1 MMITFFVG
9 TSTHI
14 RNRRKYELPH
24 VILSHNSW
32 NDWWEYQTLYYA
44 ELIDNDGNSHDL
56 GGIKI
61 GKFNLQNGAPPL
73 PNIFNELPA
82 DFFSLGQDVS
92 YYEEIQERGDDFRE
106 EILEA
111 LNDISYNEDLY
122 NEALNEKVTYRS
134 LLRSVSTR
142 SVIGQFNRLAN
153 GNATLTNYDFTY
165 KSFSN
170 RRGIPALNMNFR
182 VDPQSY
188 PPSNIHVIIGRNG
201 VGKTHLI
208 NNMIESLLDDN
219 ALKFGKFTSPISDL
233 SSEIFANLV
242 SVTFSAFDETEP
254 KPERRDKRAG
264 ISYSYIG
271 LREERRDVRFAKE
284 NLNDE
289 NKPQKKYYTTKS
301 PTKLKNE
308 FVKSAIAC
316 KISGK
321 LKRLKSAVHALETD
335 SIFNDS
341 DLNSIFDIKNTDDF
355 EEKAG
360 IVFKKFSSGHKIVLI
375 TITRLVETLQERSLV
390 LLDEPEAH
398 LHPPLLSAFIRA
410 LSDLL
415 VKQNAVAIIATHSP
429 VVLQEVPKSCCWKL
443 NRIGSFANAERLEIE
458 SFGENVGSLTQEVF
472 GLEVTDAG
480 FHKILKDSVNEL
492 ETYEDIAERFNNQL
506 GFEAK
511 AILRGMIL
519 NNNR

>member
-1 MMITFFVG
+1 MVITFFVEE
-9 TSTHI
+9 STH
-14 RNRRKYELPH
+14 RHSHKKHKLPH
-24 VILSHNSW
+24 VILSHDSW
-32 NDWWEYQTLYYA
+32 NDWWEYKTLYYVK
-44 ELIDNDGNSHDL
+44 LIDIDRKSHDL
-56 GGIKI
+56 GGLKI
-61 GKFNLQNGAPPL
+61 GTFGSQDEIPLL
-73 PNIFNELPA
+73 PNIFTELSNN
-82 DFFSLGQDVS
+82 FFSLGQDVS
-92 YYEEIQERGDDFRE
+92 YYEEIKDIGDDFRE
-106 EILEA
+106 AIHES
-111 LNDISYNEDLY
+111 LNDIAYNEELY
-122 NEALNEKVTYRS
+122 DQAYDERVTYRS

-165 KSFSN
+165 SSYYGRKA
-170 RRGIPALNMNFR
+170 PAIKINFI
-182 VDPQSY
+182 VNPNSQ
-188 PPSNIHVIIGRNG
+188 PPTNIHVIIGRNG

-208 NNMIESLLDDN
+208 NNMIESLLDEN
-219 ALKFGKFTSPISDL
+219 AVRFGKFSSSISDR

-254 KPERRDKRAG
+254 KPERRDKRSG
-264 ISYSYIG
+264 LSYSYIG
-271 LREERRDVRFAKE
+271 LRERQEIKTGSESSPEDSKS
-284 NLNDE
+284 
-289 NKPQKKYYTTKS
+289 QKKYYTTKS

-308 FVKSAIAC
+308 FVRSAVAC

-321 LKRLKSAVHALETD
+321 LKRLRTAIHALEVD
-335 SIFNDS
+335 SIFNDA
-341 DLNSIFDIKNTDDF
+341 DLTSILDIQDRNDF
-355 EEKAG
+355 EEEVG
-360 IVFKKFSSGHKIVLI
+360 TVFKKFSSGHKIVLI

-410 LSDLL
+410 LSDLF

-443 NRIGSFANAERLEIE
+443 NRTGSFVTAERLEIE

-472 GLEVTDAG
+472 GLEVTDSG

-492 ETYEDIAERFNNQL
+492 ETYEEITERFNNQL

-511 AILRGMIL
+511 AILRGMII